1 MATMPNSS
9 RPNTSHLAR
18 LARDEL
24 CDTFAAVGPDAPTLC
39 SPWTT
44 AELAA
49 HLVIRDRR
57 PDLAGGTWVP
67 LLASR
72 TEEGIASYAAKP
84 WTELVDLVREGPPAW
99 SPARVP
105 SIDDVVNF
113 IEFFVHHEDV
123 LRGDEQ
129 VGPRREVSAR
139 EQKAL
144 WKTLKRMGKVFF
156 RRSPVGVVLERTG
169 GKTITVRSGTE
180 MGTVILRG
188 EPTELVL
195 AAYGRRRV
203 ADLEVTGSPEAVAA
217 LWAAPLGLT

>member
-1 MATMPNSS
+1 MPTSS
-9 RPNTSHLAR
+9 PADSHLAR
-18 LARDEL
+18 LARDQL
-24 CDTFAAVGPDAPTLC
+24 CETFVAVGPDAPTLC
-39 SPWTT
+39 SPWRT

-84 WTELVDLVREGPPAW
+84 WSELVDLVREGPPVW
-99 SPARVP
+99 SPARVA

-113 IEFFVHHEDV
+113 VEFFIHHEDV

-129 VGPRREVSAR
+129 VGPRREVSVR

-144 WKTLKRMGKVFF
+144 WKTLKRMGKIFF
-156 RRSPVGVVLERTG
+156 RRSPVGVVLERPG
-169 GKTITVRSGTE
+169 GKTLTVRGGTE
-180 MGTVILRG
+180 LGTVILRG

-203 ADLEVTGSPEAVAA
+203 ADLEVTGAPEAVAA